1 MAYFSGIV
9 NIWLPPKDKCA
20 ILMMFFTERKVNPMS
35 KQIPPIKLSEKLGF
49 GTFST
54 ASNVV
59 FNFKDLFYLF
69 FLTNVMGIQIAHAGI
84 ITAIGIIWDAINDPL
99 VGYWAVNHRFKNG
112 EKCRPLALWCAVP
125 WAITVVLMFTCFD
138 VSYGLKFGIA
148 ISIYFLFELFNTF
161 AAIPY
166 NSMGSLATNVDADRR
181 AINVAR
187 NLGGCVGSAI
197 GSLALYP
204 LLDLF
209 GGLDEAG
216 NVLQDQSGEHAF
228 FCAAIVMGCVCI
240 VGSLAHYFTTRE
252 RVQQESEDNS
262 KIPFLTAVKMLV
274 SCRSWVI
281 NMLYI
286 ICYGMLNLLV
296 MSTVNYY
303 ATYVLG
309 SGAAATPILAA
320 FLVTSVVATLLASP
334 IDRKL
339 GRRKTM
345 IFSAIIHIVGKIWF
359 VLDPYSMGAIYCNG
373 IFVAFSMAL
382 AFVCFNTNRNN
393 IADLVEHKNGRR
405 IDSLVSTCDN
415 LASKLAKA
423 GVNLLMTGALAAAGF
438 NAELPTQPQG
448 AVDTICALL
457 GWVPMIVACIM
468 LLIVFFHP
476 IEKEMEEMKQKV

>member
-1 MAYFSGIV
+1 MS
-9 NIWLPPKDKCA
+9 NNKLPR
-20 ILMMFFTERKVNPMS
+20 IGFM
-35 KQIPPIKLSEKLGF
+35 EKLGF
-49 GTFST
+49 CTFST

-84 ITAIGIIWDAINDPL
+84 ITAIGIIWDAVNDPM
-99 VGYWAVNHRFKNG
+99 VGYWAVNHRFKSG
-112 EKCRPLALWCAVP
+112 EQCRPFALWCAIP

-138 VSYGLKFGIA
+138 VAYAFKFGIA
-148 ISIYFLFELFNTF
+148 IAIYFLFELFNTF

-166 NSMGSLATNVDADRR
+166 NSMGSLATNLDADRR

-187 NLGGCVGSAI
+187 NLGGCFGSAI

-216 NVLQDQSGEHAF
+216 NVAQDESGKTAF

-240 VGSLAHYFTTRE
+240 IGSFAHYFTTRE
-252 RVQQESEDNS
+252 RVKQESEDES
-262 KIPFLTAVKMLV
+262 KISFLAAAKMLL
-274 SCRSWVI
+274 SSKSWVL
-281 NMLYI
+281 NMFYI
-286 ICYGMLNLLV
+286 ICYGMLNLLI
-296 MSTVNYY
+296 MSTINYY

-309 SGAAATPILAA
+309 SAAAATPILAV
-320 FLVTSVVATLLASP
+320 FLIVSIITTLLATP
-334 IDRKL
+334 IDKKL

-345 IFSAIIHIVGKIWF
+345 ICSAIVYVLGKVWF
-359 VLDPYSMGAIYCNG
+359 ILDPYSMGAIYCNG
-373 IFVAFSMAL
+373 ITVAFAMAL

-393 IADLVEHKNGRR
+393 IADLVEWKNGRR

-423 GVNLLMTGALAAAGF
+423 GANLLMTGALAAAGF
-438 NAELPTQPQG
+438 NAELTTQPQS
-448 AVDTICALL
+448 AIDTICALL
-457 GWVPMIVACIM
+457 GWVPMLVAGIM
-468 LLIVFFHP
+468 LVIVFFHP
-476 IEKEMEEMKQKV
+476 IEKEMAAMHAEKAAK